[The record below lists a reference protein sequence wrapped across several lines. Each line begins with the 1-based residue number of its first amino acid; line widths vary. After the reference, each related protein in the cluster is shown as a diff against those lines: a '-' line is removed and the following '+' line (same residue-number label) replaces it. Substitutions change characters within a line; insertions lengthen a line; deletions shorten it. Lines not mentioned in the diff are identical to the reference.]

1 MLNLL
6 LTVVSTLVRSVSLI
20 AVLFIV
26 IISYSLIG
34 VTLFNNVRSGEAIDF
49 KYIGISYMY
58 LLCVHTHTQMCT
70 HTVTYTCIY
79 NIYTCTHVY

>member
-49 KYIGISYMY
+49 K
-58 LLCVHTHTQMCT
+58 
-70 HTVTYTCIY
+70 
-79 NIYTCTHVY
+79 